1 MGRGLPADD
10 CPKWG
15 CMVRQQGKAQPI
27 EYIIPTIQ
35 PPAEAARRSERNFVA
50 PLPERRLPV
59 KIEVLPPEQ
68 QLAPAASL
76 SSEVSGSYQDRAK
89 GFQIATVPI
98 AAAFGGGSALVALLG
113 FGVPLLSLPML
124 AVFWIAFLAWW
135 LAGWLIHHLFS
146 ADGVALL
153 HTLKGWQYLE
163 REQRARLRRYDQE

>member
-1 MGRGLPADD
+1 MKPVSVSYVTPGRYTDEDEDDVSSGALVPYSAQERQGLVRRGGGPTFVPAG
-10 CPKWG
+10 PK
-15 CMVRQQGKAQPI
+15 
-27 EYIIPTIQ
+27 PTA
-35 PPAEAARRSERNFVA
+35 PAR
-50 PLPERRLPV
+50 
-59 KIEVLPPEQ
+59 IEVLPPEQ
-68 QLAPAASL
+68 PLTPAASL
-76 SSEVSGSYQDRAK
+76 ASQVSGSYQDRAK

-163 REQRARLRRYDQE
+163 REQRARLSRYEQE

>member
-1 MGRGLPADD
+1 MVNWNEQKQAGRVSYADQVQQGLVRRNGPTFVAAE
-10 CPKWG
+10 P
-15 CMVRQQGKAQPI
+15 VRQS
-27 EYIIPTIQ
+27 
-35 PPAEAARRSERNFVA
+35 PAR
-50 PLPERRLPV
+50 
-59 KIEVLPPEQ
+59 IEVLPPEQ
-68 QLAPAASL
+68 RLAPAASL

-113 FGVPLLSLPML
+113 FNVPLLSLPML

-135 LAGWLIHHLFS
+135 LAGWLIHHVFS

-163 REQRARLRRYDQE
+163 REQRARLRRYNQE

>member
-1 MGRGLPADD
+1 MNTQQKQAQRVTYEDQVAGGL
-10 CPKWG
+10 
-15 CMVRQQGKAQPI
+15 VRRAGPSFVAAEPR
-27 EYIIPTIQ
+27 Q
-35 PPAEAARRSERNFVA
+35 PPAR
-50 PLPERRLPV
+50 
-59 KIEVLPPEQ
+59 IEVLPPEQ

-113 FGVPLLSLPML
+113 FNVPLLSLPML

-135 LAGWLIHHLFS
+135 LAGWLIHHVFS

-163 REQRARLRRYDQE
+163 REQRARLRRYDQG